1 MQKIVLNKSFGAFKL
16 SEKAINRLHELG
28 HEKVTELKDK
38 HDMNT
43 VSDLSRIL
51 KRNDSKLVQVVEEL
65 GEDASTGKSKL
76 VIETIP
82 MNAFFLRTYDGFEHV
97 ETFKN

>member
-1 MQKIVLNKSFGAFKL
+1 MSSLVL

-38 HDMNT
+38 HDIDT
-43 VSDLSRIL
+43 ISTISRIL

-65 GEDASTGKSKL
+65 GEEASTDKSRL

-82 MNAFFLRTYDGFEHV
+82 MNAFFLRSYDGFEHV
-97 ETFKN
+97 ETFKK